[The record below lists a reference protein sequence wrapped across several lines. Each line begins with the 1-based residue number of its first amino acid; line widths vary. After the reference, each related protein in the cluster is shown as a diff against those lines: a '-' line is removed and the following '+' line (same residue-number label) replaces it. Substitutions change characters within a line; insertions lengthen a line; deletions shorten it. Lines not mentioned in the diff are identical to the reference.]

1 MPDELHVLTGSYAL
15 DALTAQEREDFERH
29 LHRCPSCDAEVRGL
43 RETAARLAMAKTVRP
58 PARMQERVLA
68 ATYRTRQLAPPAA
81 DRVARAH
88 RRARVSRLFARTP
101 SAVRPRADHR
111 RPQLSWLPQLSRMP
125 RLVGA
130 VAAAS
135 LVVAAGLGITQIATQ
150 HQLDSARTHD
160 AAITKVVEAPDARLE
175 TMRTSAGG
183 TATVVFSD
191 QQRAAVI
198 TTKGMASLPPGR
210 VYQTWV
216 LSSAGARSAG
226 LLSQTSQTNQVLAS
240 GVQPGDRIGITVEP
254 SGGTSTP
261 TTTPVVIMPA

>member
-15 DALTAQEREDFERH
+15 DALTPLEREDFERH

-43 RETAARLAMAKTVRP
+43 RETAARLAMAKTIQP

-68 ATYRTRQLAPPAA
+68 ATYQTRQLPPPAA
-81 DRVARAH
+81 DRVAD
-88 RRARVSRLFARTP
+88 RRARISRLFARP
-101 SAVRPRADHR
+101 SATEQPANPTRPSRHR
-111 RPQLSWLPQLSRMP
+111 RPQLLRMP

-135 LVVAAGLGITQIATQ
+135 LVVAVGLGITQVVTQ
-150 HQLDSARTHD
+150 HQLDSVRESN
-160 AAITKVVEAPDARLE
+160 AAITKVVEAPDAHLE
-175 TMRTSAGG
+175 TMRTSVGG

-198 TTKGMASLPPGR
+198 TTKGLASLPAGR

-216 LSSAGARSAG
+216 MSSAGARSAG
-226 LLSQTSQTNQVLAS
+226 LFSQTDQANQVLAS

-261 TTTPVVIMPA
+261 TTTPVVVMPA

>member
-1 MPDELHVLTGSYAL
+1 
-15 DALTAQEREDFERH
+15 
-29 LHRCPSCDAEVRGL
+29 
-43 RETAARLAMAKTVRP
+43 MAKTIQP

-68 ATYRTRQLAPPAA
+68 ATYQTRQLPPPAA
-81 DRVARAH
+81 DRAARVARAH
-88 RRARVSRLFARTP
+88 SPRR
-101 SAVRPRADHR
+101 HR
-111 RPQLSWLPQLSRMP
+111 RPQLLRMP

-135 LVVAAGLGITQIATQ
+135 LVVAVGLGITQVVTQ
-150 HQLDSARTHD
+150 HQLDSVRESN
-160 AAITKVVEAPDARLE
+160 AAITRVVEAPDAHLE

-198 TTKGMASLPPGR
+198 TTKGLASLPAGR

-216 LSSAGARSAG
+216 MSSAGARSAG
-226 LLSQTSQTNQVLAS
+226 LLAQTNQADQANQVLAS

-261 TTTPVVIMPA
+261 TTTPVVVMPA